1 LKKKISIAGIGILF
15 VLIAGLFLS
24 REYFVTNRQ
33 IKFSYPFQNS
43 LFPGDFTAPTFYW
56 NDKDVKIK
64 SWKVT
69 VALSTSDRIF
79 TAIVNKDQWKP
90 ELSAWDSIK
99 SLSKDG
105 EVMVQ
110 VERVDP
116 SHRNFLKRKAIVT
129 IKISE
134 DRVEAPILYRQ
145 ILLPTALAEANNQFT
160 SYDLV
165 DVSSA
170 KPPTVVLGGFKVC
183 GNCHTITTDGK
194 TIGLD
199 FDAVRR
205 DKGGYFVSKVDSV
218 ITFDKDNYFSWSK
231 LIGRN
236 TFGLLS
242 RLSRDGRYIMVTIK
256 DRVVF
261 ERFEDLAYS
270 QLFFPVNGIL
280 AVYDT
285 QTKKIVELPG
295 ANDPDFVQTN
305 AVWTPDDQYI
315 IFARSKALPYP
326 DKDPKHESI
335 IIDQSVTADFIS
347 GKKDFKFDLYK
358 IPFNG
363 GKGGKAEPIAGA
375 SNNGKSNYFP
385 SVSPDG
391 KWIVYCQANNYMML
405 RPDSRLYIV
414 PVNGG
419 DARKLKSNLPDLNSW
434 HDWSPNGKWLV
445 FASKSFSK
453 FTDLFLTH
461 IDSNGNASVP
471 VLLDIQ
477 KRMNCALNYPMFVN
491 RDPKKPFT
499 MDYKYVNTN
508 DITEAFGK
516 NDTSAVYKLLD
527 TYFKQQQ
534 MGMPVEYYDISR
546 IYGRLGNTK
555 EAKRFQELGDEAEK
569 KFNKGF

>member
-1 LKKKISIAGIGILF
+1 MKKTVLITSLGLIILLIAGIFFSHDYL
-15 VLIAGLFLS
+15 
-24 REYFVTNRQ
+24 VTNRQ
-33 IKFSYPFQNS
+33 IKFIYLFQNS
-43 LFPGDFTAPTFYW
+43 LFPRDFTAPTFYW
-56 NDKDVKIK
+56 KDKAANTK

-69 VALSTSDRIF
+69 VELKSSEKTF

-90 ELSAWDSIK
+90 EISAWDSIK
-99 SLSKDG
+99 SLSENKDII
-105 EVMVQ
+105 VR
-110 VERVDP
+110 VERCEP
-116 SHRNFLKRKAIVT
+116 SDNGFLKSKANVT

-134 DRVEAPILYRQ
+134 DDVAAPILYRQ
-145 ILLPTALAEANNQFT
+145 IILPTALAEANNQFT

-231 LIGRN
+231 LIKKN

-242 RLSRDGRYIMVTIK
+242 RLSRDGRYIMVTVK

-270 QLFFPVNGIL
+270 QLFFPVNGML

-285 QTKKIVELPG
+285 QTKEIHELPG

-305 AVWTPDDQYI
+305 AVWTPDDKNI
-315 IFARSKALPYP
+315 IFARAKALPYP
-326 DKDPKHESI
+326 EKDAKHEAI
-335 IIDQSVTADFIS
+335 ITDQSITADFVS
-347 GKKDFKFDLYK
+347 GKKELKFDLYM
-358 IPFNG
+358 IPFNN
-363 GKGGKAEPIAGA
+363 GKGGKAKPIEGA

-391 KWIVYCQANNYMML
+391 KWIVYCQADNYMML
-405 RPDSRLYIV
+405 RPDSRLFIV

-419 DARKLKSNLPDLNSW
+419 EARKLKSNLPNLNSW
-434 HDWSPNGKWLV
+434 HDWSPNGKWIV
-445 FASKSFSK
+445 FASKSFSI

-461 IDSNGNASVP
+461 IDAEGNASVP
-471 VLLDIQ
+471 VLIDIK
-477 KRMNCALNYPMFVN
+477 KRMDCALNYPMFVN

-499 MDYKYVNTN
+499 MDYKYVNT
-508 DITEAFGK
+508 TEILQALELK
-516 NDTSAVYKLLD
+516 DTVTVYKLLD

-534 MGMPVEYYDISR
+534 MGMPVEYFDISR
-546 IYGRLGNTK
+546 IYRELGNNK
-555 EAKRFQELGDEAEK
+555 EADKYKKEGEEAAK
-569 KFNKGF
+569 KFDADF

>member
-1 LKKKISIAGIGILF
+1 MKKTVLITSL
-15 VLIAGLFLS
+15 VLVVLLIAGLFFS
-24 REYFVTNRQ
+24 RDYFVTNRQ
-33 IKFSYPFQNS
+33 IKFGNIIQNA
-43 LFPGDFTAPTFYW
+43 LFPHDFTAPTFYW
-56 NDKDVKIK
+56 NDKAANTK

-69 VALSTSDRIF
+69 IELKASDKHF
-79 TAIVNKDQWKP
+79 TAIVNQDKWKP
-90 ELSAWDSIK
+90 ELSTWDSIK
-99 SLSKDG
+99 SLSKYKDII
-105 EVMVQ
+105 VRI
-110 VERVDP
+110 ERYNP
-116 SHRNFLKRKAIVT
+116 SDNGFLKSNAMVKIR
-129 IKISE
+129 ISE
-134 DRVEAPILYRQ
+134 DEVGAPILYRQ

-165 DVSSA
+165 DISSP
-170 KPPTVVLGGFKVC
+170 KPPTVVLGDFKVC

-218 ITFDKDNYFSWSK
+218 INFDKDNYFSWSK
-231 LIGRN
+231 LIKKN

-270 QLFFPVNGIL
+270 QLFFPVNGML

-285 QTKKIVELPG
+285 QTKEIHELPG

-305 AVWTPDDQYI
+305 AVWTPDDKNI
-315 IFARSKALPYP
+315 IFARAKALPYP
-326 DKDPKHESI
+326 EKDAKHESI
-335 IIDQSVTADFIS
+335 ITDKNISADFVS
-347 GKKDFKFDLYK
+347 GKKELKFDLYTV
-358 IPFNG
+358 PFND
-363 GKGGKAEPIAGA
+363 GKGGKAEPIVGA

-391 KWIVYCQANNYMML
+391 KWIVYCQADNYMML

-414 PVNGG
+414 PVKGG
-419 DARKLKSNLPDLNSW
+419 EARKLKCNLPNLNSW

-445 FASKSFSK
+445 FASKSFSI

-461 IDSNGNASVP
+461 IDADGNASVP
-471 VLLDIQ
+471 VLIDIK
-477 KRMNCALNYPMFVN
+477 KRMDCALNYPMFVN

-499 MDYKYVNTN
+499 MNYNYVNT
-508 DITEAFGK
+508 TEILEALDQK
-516 NDTSAVYKLLD
+516 DTTMVYKLLD
-527 TYFKQQQ
+527 TYFQQQ
-534 MGMPVEYYDISR
+534 QLGMPVEYFDISR
-546 IYGRLGNTK
+546 IYDRLGKNK
-555 EAKRFQELGDEAEK
+555 EAEKYKKLGDEAAK
-569 KFNKGF
+569 KFDTGF